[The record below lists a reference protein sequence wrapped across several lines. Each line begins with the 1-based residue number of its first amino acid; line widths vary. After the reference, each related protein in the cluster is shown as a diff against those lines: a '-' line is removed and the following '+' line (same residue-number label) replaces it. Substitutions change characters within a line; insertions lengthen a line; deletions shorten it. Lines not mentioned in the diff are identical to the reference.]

1 MSFNN
6 FNNINHFSNT
16 FINKKKY
23 SFLNSYM
30 SPKPNESKI
39 GKISKL
45 KSLSLNKKKLKSTE
59 VIPPTIYRSLSR
71 AKQNIT
77 LVKLLSIEDNFNTI
91 LSTDKELERQKEKL
105 DNNNLIKLVRLG
117 LYKKKEDDD
126 DNNNNETDKKEPE
139 SIAEKEKKNE
149 ENLEKINN
157 ENREREERVK
167 RIFKEKLGNL
177 EKVKTEC
184 QKLNQ
189 KINKLNDSIEE
200 YQMEVNVLVKYS
212 DEFDEKFLKN
222 LNNQNQNEINDS
234 TDNNDYFSSPNKN
247 AEIHE
252 KNKAKNKQFEQMN
265 KLVIYKQKRDDKRRD
280 LVEMITEKENIKKE
294 LENNLLEKR
303 EKCNQAK
310 KELYNIRK
318 QLINI
323 YHIKLYEG
331 LDYGNEGLISIIKDI
346 WNLGVNVNNNFMPTY
361 LDDACIEFLLNR
373 ARHSIE
379 ISKIRKVISDN
390 QKEYVSYL
398 KEWRV
403 NNIELNTLSNGR
415 NNDGMTLPNEGNKN
429 IMKSSID
436 ESDLFKTKLSDISIS
451 YLDPYPKTK
460 EFMIKYK
467 KKKLLKEEIPE
478 FEVKHM
484 KFKSMNIPMKIL
496 EKNKHIDKLK
506 FLLQTKIEQNK
517 QLDKKEVERLNK
529 EFIKNQY
536 KEKYKVN
543 VETLFGALFG
553 DKKNEMIIYYEKLEK
568 EFRDGKKIIQFHQK
582 FKIKI

>member
-1 MSFNN
+1 MKFNK
-6 FNNINHFSNT
+6 FNSINHFSNT
-16 FINKKKY
+16 CINNQKY
-23 SFLNSYM
+23 SFLNTYL
-30 SPKPNESKI
+30 SPKSNESRLER
-39 GKISKL
+39 ISKL
-45 KSLSLNKKKLKSTE
+45 KSLSLNKKKLHSSE
-59 VIPPTIYRSLSR
+59 IMPPTIFRSISR

-77 LVKLLSIEDNFNTI
+77 LVKLLNIEDNFNTI
-91 LSTDKELERQKEKL
+91 LSTDKEMERQKEKL
-105 DNNNLIKLVRLG
+105 NNNNLIKLVRLG
-117 LYKKKEDDD
+117 LYKKKENDD
-126 DNNNNETDKKEPE
+126 DNNNNETDKNEAE
-139 SIAEKEKKNE
+139 TIAEKEKKNE

-189 KINKLNDSIEE
+189 KINKINESIEE
-200 YQMEVNVLVKYS
+200 YQMEVNVLVTYS

-222 LNNQNQNEINDS
+222 LNNQNQNDNDS
-234 TDNNDYFSSPNKN
+234 IDNDYFSLSPNKN
-247 AEIHE
+247 NEMHE
-252 KNKAKNKQFEQMN
+252 RTKAKNKHLDQMN
-265 KLVIYKQKRDDKRRD
+265 KLAIYKQQRDDKRRD
-280 LVEMITEKENIKKE
+280 LSEMITQKENIKKE
-294 LENNLLEKR
+294 LEKNLIIKR

-346 WNLGVNVNNNFMPTY
+346 WNLGVNVNNDFMPTY

-373 ARHSIE
+373 AKHSIE
-379 ISKIRKVISDN
+379 ISKIRQVISDN

-403 NNIELNTLSNGR
+403 NSNELNTLSNGR
-415 NNDGMTLPNEGNKN
+415 NNPGLTLPNEGHKN
-429 IMKSSID
+429 IMKSSTD

-467 KKKLLKEEIPE
+467 KKKLFKEEIPE
-478 FEVKHM
+478 YAIKHM
-484 KFKSMNIPMKIL
+484 KFKSMNIPIKIL

-536 KEKYKVN
+536 KEIFKVN

-553 DKKNEMIIYYEKLEK
+553 DKKNEMINYYEKLEK
-568 EFRDGKKIIQFHQK
+568 EFRDGNKIIQFHQK
-582 FKIKI
+582 FKIKV

>member
-1 MSFNN
+1 MRFNK
-6 FNNINHFSNT
+6 FNSINHFSNT
-16 FINKKKY
+16 YIDNQKY
-23 SFLNSYM
+23 SFLNTYM

-45 KSLSLNKKKLKSTE
+45 KSLSLNKKTSSH
-59 VIPPTIYRSLSR
+59 VAPPTIFRSLSR

-91 LSTDKELERQKEKL
+91 LKTDKEMERQKEKL
-105 DNNNLIKLVRLG
+105 NNNNLIKLVRLG
-117 LYKKKEDDD
+117 LYKKKEEVD
-126 DNNNNETDKKEPE
+126 NNETDKKEPE
-139 SIAEKEKKNE
+139 TIAEKEKKNE
-149 ENLEKINN
+149 ENLDKINN

-177 EKVKTEC
+177 EKVKNEC
-184 QKLNQ
+184 QNLNQ
-189 KINKLNDSIEE
+189 RINKINDSIDED
-200 YQMEVNVLVKYS
+200 QMEVNVLVKYS

-222 LNNQNQNEINDS
+222 LNNQNQNDVIDS
-234 TDNNDYFSSPNKN
+234 LDNNDYYSSPNKN
-247 AEIHE
+247 AEAHE

-265 KLVIYKQKRDDKRRD
+265 KLVIYKQQRDDKRKE
-280 LVEMITEKENIKKE
+280 LVEKITEKENIKKE
-294 LENNLLEKR
+294 LENNLIAKR

-346 WNLGVNVNNNFMPTY
+346 WNLGVNVNNDFMPTY

-373 ARHSIE
+373 AKHSIE
-379 ISKIRKVISDN
+379 ISKIRQVISDN

-403 NNIELNTLSNGR
+403 NNLELNTLSNSR
-415 NNDGMTLPNEGNKN
+415 NNPGMTLQNEGHKN
-429 IMKSSID
+429 IMKSTTE

-467 KKKLLKEEIPE
+467 KKQLFKEEIPE

-553 DKKNEMIIYYEKLEK
+553 DKKNDMINYYEKLEK
-568 EFRDGKKIIQFHQK
+568 EFRDGKKLIQFHQK
-582 FKIKI
+582 FKINI

>member
-1 MSFNN
+1 M
-6 FNNINHFSNT
+6 
-16 FINKKKY
+16 
-23 SFLNSYM
+23 
-30 SPKPNESKI
+30 KI
-39 GKISKL
+39 PKL
-45 KSLSLNKKKLKSTE
+45 KSLSINKTKIKSTE
-59 VIPPTIYRSLSR
+59 KIPPTAFRSLSR

-77 LVKLLSIEDNFNTI
+77 LVKLLNIEDNFNTI
-91 LSTDKELERQKEKL
+91 LSTDKEMERRKEKL
-105 DNNNLIKLVRLG
+105 NDNHLIKLVRLG
-117 LYKKKEDDD
+117 LYKKKQNDD
-126 DNNNNETDKKEPE
+126 DNNNNETEKKEPE
-139 SIAEKEKKNE
+139 SIAEKEKENE

-167 RIFKEKLGNL
+167 KIFKEKLVNL
-177 EKVKTEC
+177 EKVKEEC

-189 KINKLNDSIEE
+189 KINKINDSIDE

-212 DEFDEKFLKN
+212 DEFDEKFLQN
-222 LNNQNQNEINDS
+222 LNSQNQNDINDS
-234 TDNNDYFSSPNKN
+234 IVNNDYLSSPNKN
-247 AEIHE
+247 SEAHE

-265 KLVIYKQKRDDKRRD
+265 KLIIYKQQRDDKRKE
-280 LVEMITEKENIKKE
+280 LVELITERENIKKE
-294 LENNLLEKR
+294 LEENLIIKR

-331 LDYGNEGLISIIKDI
+331 LVYGNEGLISIIKDI
-346 WNLGVNVNNNFMPTY
+346 WNLGVNINNNYMPTY

-373 ARHSIE
+373 AKRSIE
-379 ISKIRKVISDN
+379 ISKIRQVITDN
-390 QKEYVSYL
+390 QKEYVSYI
-398 KEWRV
+398 KEWRIS
-403 NNIELNTLSNGR
+403 NLELNTLSTSR
-415 NNDGMTLPNEGNKN
+415 NKPGLTLPNEGHKN
-429 IMKSSID
+429 IMKSCTE
-436 ESDLFKTKLSDISIS
+436 ESDFFKTKLSDISIS

-467 KKKLLKEEIPE
+467 KKQLINKEDIPE
-478 FEVKHM
+478 IEVKHM
-484 KFKSMNIPMKIL
+484 KFKSMNIPIKIM

-536 KEKYKVN
+536 QEKYKVN
-543 VETLFGALFG
+543 VENLFGALFG
-553 DKKNEMIIYYEKLEK
+553 DKKNEMINYFEKLEK

>member
-1 MSFNN
+1 MRFNK
-6 FNNINHFSNT
+6 FNSTNHFPNT
-16 FINKKKY
+16 YINNQKY
-23 SFLNSYM
+23 SFLNTYM
-30 SPKPNESKI
+30 SPKPNESKK
-39 GKISKL
+39 GKMPKL
-45 KSLSLNKKKLKSTE
+45 KSLSINKNKLKSSE
-59 VIPPTIYRSLSR
+59 IIPQTIFRSLSR

-77 LVKLLSIEDNFNTI
+77 LVKLLNIEDNFNTI
-91 LSTDKELERQKEKL
+91 LNTDKEMERQKEKL
-105 DNNNLIKLVRLG
+105 NNNNLIKLVRLG
-117 LYKKKEDDD
+117 LYKKKENDDD
-126 DNNNNETDKKEPE
+126 SNNETDKKEAE
-139 SIAEKEKKNE
+139 TIAEKEKQNE
-149 ENLEKINN
+149 ESLEKINN

-167 RIFKEKLGNL
+167 KIFKEKLINL

-184 QKLNQ
+184 QNLNK
-189 KINKLNDSIEE
+189 KINKINDLIDE

-212 DEFDEKFLKN
+212 DEFDERFLKN
-222 LNNQNQNEINDS
+222 LNTQNQNDINDS
-234 TDNNDYFSSPNKN
+234 IDNNDYLSSPNKN
-247 AEIHE
+247 AEMHE

-265 KLVIYKQKRDDKRRD
+265 KLVIYKQKRDDKRKD
-280 LVEMITEKENIKKE
+280 LVQMITEKENIKKE
-294 LENNLLEKR
+294 LENDLLIKR

-373 ARHSIE
+373 AKHSIE
-379 ISKIRKVISDN
+379 ISKIRQVISDN
-390 QKEYVSYL
+390 QKEYASYL

-403 NNIELNTLSNGR
+403 NNIELNTLSDGR
-415 NNDGMTLPNEGNKN
+415 ISPGLTLPNEGHKN
-429 IMKSSID
+429 IMKSSTD

-460 EFMIKYK
+460 EFMINYR
-467 KKKLLKEEIPE
+467 KKKLLKDEIPE

-543 VETLFGALFG
+543 FETLFGALFG

-568 EFRDGKKIIQFHQK
+568 EFRDGNKIIQFHQK
-582 FKIKI
+582 LKIKI